1 MNGGFMES
9 THKQP
14 GSGIPPS
21 GSVSRPSELRLLLPE
36 ERSNLKGVF
45 GGGGLAHAVLLVLIV
60 AALVWDPARQYV
72 APEIVYEPSDLVF
85 LTDPGPGGGGGG
97 GGDNSPEPPPVAE
110 VPPVRPPDPEPI
122 PIPEPE
128 VVPEPDP
135 EPPPPIAAEI
145 AAISPSAIPAVVG
158 NAAAFNPDAPRGP
171 GRGRGV
177 GDGDGT
183 GIGSGRGDGLG
194 PGTGGNFGGGVRQI
208 GNGVSEPGLIHAE
221 KPAYTSEAMLRR
233 IQGTAILDCIVM
245 ATGVV
250 GDCKVAKSLDSNL
263 YGLDDQAMR
272 AAKRFRFRPATFR
285 GEPVDVLVRIELDF
299 NMR

>member
-1 MNGGFMES
+1 MDS
-9 THKQP
+9 THNQP
-14 GSGIPPS
+14 VSGTPAPAS
-21 GSVSRPSELRLLLPE
+21 ASRPPELRFLLPE
-36 ERSNLKGVF
+36 EHTNLKQVF
-45 GGGGLAHAVLLVLIV
+45 GGASLAHALFVVLVIGLL
-60 AALVWDPARQYV
+60 AWRPAREFV
-72 APEIVYEPSDLVF
+72 APELQYEPTDLVF

-128 VVPEPDP
+128 VVPEPEP
-135 EPPPPIAAEI
+135 EPPPQIAAEI
-145 AAISPSAIPAVVG
+145 AAISPTAIPAVVG
-158 NAAAFNPDAPRGP
+158 NAAVFNPNAPLGP

-183 GIGSGRGDGLG
+183 GIGPGRGDGLG
-194 PGTGGNFGGGVRQI
+194 PGTGGNTGGGPRQV
-208 GNGVSEPGLIHAE
+208 GNGVLPPVDIYKE

-233 IQGTAILDCIVM
+233 IQGTVALDC
-245 ATGVV
+245 VV
-250 GDCKVAKSLDSNL
+250 LASGSVGNCKVAKSLDSNQ
-263 YGLDDQAMR
+263 YGLDDQALI
-272 AAKRFRFRPATFR
+272 AARKFRFRPATYR